1 MELSREQI
9 LEADD
14 LKIEEMEVP
23 EWGGYIHV
31 RVMTGAERNQFVKDI
46 LELEDS
52 GDLAVRIKLC
62 SIVVVDAKGKRLFTE
77 EDIEAL
83 SKKSSKVTDRV
94 YRKAEVLNCIE
105 GNGDPEKNSEKT
117 QSEDSTS
124 V

>member
-9 LEADD
+9 LGADD

-23 EWGGYIHV
+23 EWGGSICV

-52 GDLAVRIKLC
+52 GDLAIRIKLC
-62 SIVVVDAKGKRLFTE
+62 SIVVVNAQGKRLFTE

-83 SKKSSKVTDRV
+83 SEKSSQVLDRI

-105 GNGDPEKNSEKT
+105 DAGGLEKNSEET
-117 QSEDSTS
+117 QSEDSIS
-124 V
+124 D